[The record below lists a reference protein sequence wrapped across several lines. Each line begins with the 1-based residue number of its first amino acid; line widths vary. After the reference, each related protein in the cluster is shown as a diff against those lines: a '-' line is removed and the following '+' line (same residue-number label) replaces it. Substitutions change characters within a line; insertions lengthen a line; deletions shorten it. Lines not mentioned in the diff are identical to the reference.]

1 MNIFKSVICHD
12 YTVIR
17 AQRQPQFKTNG
28 VHMIG
33 VCWIANTL
41 SLVGIGIL
49 YFLLAKRKNDVYDL
63 LFEIHYWELAG
74 RVGIIVLLSI
84 IYLIAFAAY
93 GGKATFFRIIHEFME
108 LDQEAQ
114 IAVARKGGRYFYG
127 SLLVFAVVAGILFYF
142 VKLGGYQ
149 HI

>member
-28 VHMIG
+28 VHMLG
-33 VCWIANTL
+33 VCWIANILTI
-41 SLVGIGIL
+41 VGIGIL
-49 YFLLAKRKNDVYDL
+49 YFLLTNRKNDVYDL

-84 IYLIAFAAY
+84 VYLIAFAAY
-93 GGKATFFRIIHEFME
+93 GGKPTFLRIIHEFME
-108 LDQEAQ
+108 LDQESQ
-114 IAVARKGGRYFYG
+114 IAVASKGGRYFYG
-127 SLLVFAVVAGILFYF
+127 SLLLFAIVAGTLFYF
-142 VKLGGYQ
+142 VKLSGY
-149 HI
+149 

>member
-142 VKLGGYQ
+142 VKLGG
-149 HI
+149 

>member
-1 MNIFKSVICHD
+1 MNVFKSVICHD

-33 VCWIANTL
+33 VCWIANALTL
-41 SLVGIGIL
+41 AGVGIL
-49 YFLLAKRKNDVYDL
+49 YFLLTNRKDDVYNI

-74 RVGIIVLLSI
+74 RIGIIILLAF

-93 GGKATFFRIIHEFME
+93 GGRTTFLKIIHEFMSME
-108 LDQEAQ
+108 ESRQV
-114 IAVARKGGRYFYG
+114 AVTQKGGWYFYG
-127 SLLVFAVVAGILFYF
+127 SLTICVLVGAALYYF
-142 VKLGGYQ
+142 VKVAGF
-149 HI
+149 